1 MNRRDEIIATLSRL
15 NDYSAREK
23 SEMDRLL
30 GNAERIRVMLENYTL
45 KKVALMQELGGLLNE
60 SAHL

>member
-15 NDYSAREK
+15 NDYSALEK

-30 GNAERIRVMLENYTL
+30 GNAERIRVKLENYTL

-60 SAHL
+60 SEHL